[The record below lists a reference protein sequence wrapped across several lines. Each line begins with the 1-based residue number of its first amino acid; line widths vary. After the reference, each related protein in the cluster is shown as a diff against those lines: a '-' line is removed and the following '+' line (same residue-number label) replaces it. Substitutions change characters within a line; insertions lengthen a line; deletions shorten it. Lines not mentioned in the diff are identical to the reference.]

1 MLTFTSLLVFFNRL
15 IINIALNKH
24 FREEST
30 MKNVKL
36 IMLMLIPFVLVSQ
49 EVEEVVVT
57 ANKKEQTLQDIPM
70 NISVISETSLEE
82 RGINNPEDY
91 LRTLAGVSTPGG
103 SNYYTFRGLNT
114 STSQRSSGT
123 STTYVDEVSG
133 SLMGL
138 FDIERVEVLRGP
150 QGTLYGSNAIGGTI
164 RYITN
169 KPDSSGAYGKVR
181 VGYGSKRLASDP
193 ETSIEA
199 MYNLPISDSLAL
211 RAVYSQLVSPGIYKN
226 IQTGNTVG
234 EEDDSQLMLTL
245 GFNDGG
251 KLNGMLRYFSANN
264 KAFGILEPGQSKPG
278 SADVYNPGCA
288 QPTSWFYGS
297 GCERLSAISTFGSDE
312 GVDVAMTNYD
322 PQYSHALAA
331 DESDEDRTEIFSATI
346 NYDFGLFDANLVV
359 SDRKVTSDAV
369 TDWARIDMDDYV
381 PAPLIVDGDRSYMNT
396 SELRLTSKPGQF
408 EWTVGYYSYD
418 WNEEP
423 NSVSQTQYAVDSDW
437 LAYVGY
443 YAGGLGDDSSGTN
456 SSYDATAYCPPFC
469 EGHLG
474 YPNLYYAS
482 YTGFNQISEESF
494 FGQFDYH
501 VNDKLTLT
509 YGIRDYEIED
519 SSETYQYGIFYM
531 DNEGCDQ
538 ETDDNGDP
546 VANTGS
552 SPAGTQCAQL
562 SGGESDTRSKYAI
575 SYEVNDDLTLY
586 TTRAAGYRPGGNQAP
601 LPPSCSSD
609 ETAGETWAPRYDS
622 DEAETT
628 EFGLKARGDNY
639 TANVTY
645 FQVDWDGIIISV
657 TPGCGWSY
665 SYNGGKAETSGWEV
679 EFTYGLTDALSLDFA
694 GSNMEAIT
702 SIDLESLG
710 ALAGDRLPNTVE
722 TQWNLGIVLDTTI
735 LTVPSYARLDVNYY
749 GDSFNTFAE
758 DPNSSSPEY
767 TKLNFNLGMDISETS
782 KLSLSIDN
790 LLDERTE
797 AYIYAV
803 EDTGWRPRN
812 WMQWIPPRTV
822 SVKYSYSF

>member
-1 MLTFTSLLVFFNRL
+1 
-15 IINIALNKH
+15 
-24 FREEST
+24 

-70 NISVISETSLEE
+70 NISVISEASLEE

-123 STTYVDEVSG
+123 TSTYVDEVNG

-169 KPDSSGAYGKVR
+169 KPDSSAAYGKVR

-193 ETSIEA
+193 ETTIEA

-278 SADVYNPGCA
+278 SADVYDKNCPQASSWWYNFDGD
-288 QPTSWFYGS
+288 PTCS
-297 GCERLSAISTFGSDE
+297 RLSAISQFAATEADYPNGSSVLTE
-312 GVDVAMTNYD
+312 YD
-322 PQYSHALAA
+322 PRFAHALAA
-331 DESDEDRTEIFSATI
+331 DESEEVRTEMFSATI

-359 SDRKVTSDAV
+359 SDRKVTEDAV

-381 PAPLIVDGDRSYMNT
+381 PAPLIVEGDRTNRKT
-396 SELRLTSKPGQF
+396 TELRLTSKPGQF
-408 EWTVGYYSYD
+408 EWTVGYYEYD
-418 WNEEP
+418 WAEEP
-423 NSVSQTQYAVDSDW
+423 NSVSQTQYAVSNYW
-437 LAYVGY
+437 LEYVASIA
-443 YAGGLGDDSSGTN
+443 AGLDPAD
-456 SSYDATAYCPPFC
+456 YDATAYCPPFC

-482 YTGFNQISEESF
+482 YTGFNQEDETSY

-509 YGIRDYEIED
+509 YGIRDYELSD
-519 SSETYQYGIFYM
+519 SSQTFQYGVFYM
-531 DNEGCDQ
+531 
-538 ETDDNGDP
+538 
-546 VANTGS
+546 ANTGCDLADGS
-552 SPAGTQCAQL
+552 PGTDPAGTQCAEL
-562 SGGESDTRSKYAI
+562 SGSESDTRSKYAI

-609 ETAGETWAPRYDS
+609 ETAGETWAPRFNS

-665 SYNGGKAETSGWEV
+665 NFNGGEAETSGWEV

-694 GSNMEAIT
+694 GSNMEATT
-702 SIDLESLG
+702 SIDIASLG
-710 ALAGDRLPNTVE
+710 AKAGDRLPNTVN
-722 TQWNLGIVLDTTI
+722 TQWNMGIVLDTTI

-767 TKLNFNLGMDISETS
+767 TKLNFNLGMDLSDTS
-782 KLSLSIDN
+782 KLSLSVDN

-803 EDTGWRPRN
+803 DDTSWRPRN

>member
-1 MLTFTSLLVFFNRL
+1 
-15 IINIALNKH
+15 
-24 FREEST
+24 

-36 IMLMLIPFVLVSQ
+36 LMLMLIPFVLVSQ

-70 NISVISETSLEE
+70 NISVITEASLDE

-123 STTYVDEVSG
+123 TSTYVDEVNG

-138 FDIERVEVLRGP
+138 FDVERVEVLRGP

-169 KPDSSGAYGKVR
+169 KPDTSAAYGKVR

-193 ETSIEA
+193 ETSVEA

-226 IQTGNTVG
+226 IQTGNTAG

-251 KLNGMLRYFSANN
+251 NLSGNLRYFRADN
-264 KAFGILEPGQSKPG
+264 KAYGILEPGQSKPG
-278 SADVYNPGCA
+278 SADVYDKYCPSP
-288 QPTSWFYGS
+288 QSWFYNFDPS
-297 GCERLSAISTFGSDE
+297 PTCSRLTAISNYAAAE
-312 GVDVAMTNYD
+312 GVDGVMVNYD
-322 PQYSHALAA
+322 PRYAHALAA
-331 DESDEDRTEIFSATI
+331 DELEKVTTEMFTATI
-346 NYDFGLFDANLVV
+346 NYDFGFFDLNAVY
-359 SDRKVTSDAV
+359 SDRKVTEDAV

-381 PAPLIVDGDRSYMNT
+381 PAPLIVEGDRTNRET
-396 SELRLTSKPGQF
+396 AEIRLTSKPGQF
-408 EWTVGYYSYD
+408 EWTVGYYQYD
-418 WNEEP
+418 WAEEP
-423 NSVSQTQYAVDSDW
+423 NSVSQTQYAMDQDW
-437 LAYVGY
+437 LNYVASIA
-443 YAGGLGDDSSGTN
+443 AGLAADGSD
-456 SSYDATAYCPPFC
+456 YDATAYCPPFC
-469 EGHLG
+469 EGHEG
-474 YPNLYYAS
+474 YPYLYYGS
-482 YTGFNQISEESF
+482 YTGFNQEDETSY
-494 FGQFDYH
+494 FGQFDFH

-509 YGIRDYEIED
+509 YGIRDYELSD
-519 SSETYQYGIFYM
+519 SSQTYQYGVFYM
-531 DNEGCDQ
+531 ANTGCDQ
-538 ETDDNGDP
+538 ADGSPGTD
-546 VANTGS
+546 T
-552 SPAGTQCAQL
+552 AGIQCAEL
-562 SGGESDTRSKYAI
+562 SGSESDTRSKFAI
-575 SYEVNDDLTLY
+575 SYELNDDLTLY
-586 TTRAAGYRPGGNQAP
+586 TTRASGYRPGGNQAP

-609 ETAGETWAPRYDS
+609 ETAGETWAPRFNS

-645 FQVDWDGIIISV
+645 FQVDWNGIIISV

-665 SYNGGKAETSGWEV
+665 NFNGGEAETSGWEV

-694 GSNMEAIT
+694 GSNMEATT
-702 SIDLESLG
+702 SIDIESLG
-710 ALAGDRLPNTVE
+710 AAAGDRLPNTVNN
-722 TQWNLGIVLDTTI
+722 QWNMGVVLDTTI

-758 DPNSSSPEY
+758 DPNSSSPDY
-767 TKLNFNLGMDISETS
+767 TKLNFNLGMDLSDTS

-790 LLDERTE
+790 LLDKRTE

-803 EDTGWRPRN
+803 DDTSWRPRN

>member
-1 MLTFTSLLVFFNRL
+1 
-15 IINIALNKH
+15 
-24 FREEST
+24 

-70 NISVISETSLEE
+70 NISVITEASLEE

-123 STTYVDEVSG
+123 TSTYVDEVNG

-169 KPDSSGAYGKVR
+169 KPDSSAAYGKVR

-193 ETSIEA
+193 ETTIEA

-278 SADVYNPGCA
+278 SADVYVEGCPQA
-288 QPTSWFYGS
+288 SSWWYNFDGDPTCS
-297 GCERLSAISTFGSDE
+297 RLSAISQFAATEADYPNGASVLTE
-312 GVDVAMTNYD
+312 YD
-322 PQYSHALAA
+322 PRFAHALAA
-331 DESDEDRTEIFSATI
+331 DESEEVRTEMFSATI
-346 NYDFGLFDANLVV
+346 NYDFGLFDANLVF
-359 SDRKVTSDAV
+359 SDRKVTEDAV

-381 PAPLIVDGDRSYMNT
+381 PAPLIVEGDRTNRKT
-396 SELRLTSKPGQF
+396 TELRLTSKPGQF
-408 EWTVGYYSYD
+408 EWTVGYYEYD
-418 WNEEP
+418 WAEEP
-423 NSVSQTQYAVDSDW
+423 NSVSQTQYAMDQDW
-437 LAYVGY
+437 LNYVSL
-443 YAGGLGDDSSGTN
+443 YAGGLIGDGSD
-456 SSYDATAYCPPFC
+456 YDATAYCPPFC
-469 EGHLG
+469 EGHEG
-474 YPNLYYAS
+474 YPYLYYAS
-482 YTGFNQISEESF
+482 ATGYNQESEKSF
-494 FGQFDYH
+494 FGQFDFH

-509 YGIRDYEIED
+509 YGIRDYELSD
-519 SSETYQYGIFYM
+519 SSLTYQYGIFYM
-531 DNEGCDQ
+531 GEYDADDIEGNADDDILTGGSTGCDGTAPLG
-538 ETDDNGDP
+538 TD
-546 VANTGS
+546 
-552 SPAGTQCAQL
+552 CADL
-562 SGGESDTRSKYAI
+562 SGSEKDTRQKFAL

-601 LPPSCSSD
+601 LPPFCSSD
-609 ETAGETWAPRYDS
+609 EAAQETWAPRFNS

-665 SYNGGKAETSGWEV
+665 NFNGGKAETSGFEV
-679 EFTYGLTDALSLDFA
+679 EFTYGLTDALSLDFS
-694 GSNMEAIT
+694 GSSMEATT
-702 SIDLESLG
+702 SIDIESLG
-710 ALAGDRLPNTVE
+710 ASAGDRLPNTVNS
-722 TQWNLGIVLDTTI
+722 QWNLGVVLDTTI

-749 GDSFNTFAE
+749 GDSFNTFSE
-758 DPNSSSPEY
+758 NPNSSSPEY
-767 TKLNFNLGMDISETS
+767 TKLNFNLGMDLSDTS
-782 KLSLSIDN
+782 KLSLSVDN

-803 EDTGWRPRN
+803 DDTSWRPRN

>member
-1 MLTFTSLLVFFNRL
+1 
-15 IINIALNKH
+15 
-24 FREEST
+24 
-30 MKNVKL
+30 
-36 IMLMLIPFVLVSQ
+36 MLMLIPFVLVSQ

-70 NISVISETSLEE
+70 NISVISEESLDE
-82 RGINNPEDY
+82 RGITNPEDY

-103 SNYYTFRGLNT
+103 SDYYTFRGLNT

-138 FDIERVEVLRGP
+138 FDVERVEVLRGP

-169 KPDSSGAYGKVR
+169 KPDSSAAYGKVR

-193 ETSIEA
+193 ETTIEA

-211 RAVYSQLVSPGIYKN
+211 RAVYSQIVSPGIYKN

-251 KLNGMLRYFSANN
+251 NLNGFIRYFSANN

-278 SADVYNPGCA
+278 SADVYVKGCPQA
-288 QPTSWFYGS
+288 SSWWYNFDGDPTCS
-297 GCERLSAISTFGSDE
+297 RLSAISTFAASEADYPNGGSVLTD
-312 GVDVAMTNYD
+312 YD
-322 PQYSHALAA
+322 PRFAHALAA
-331 DESDEDRTEIFSATI
+331 DESEEVRTEMFSATI

-359 SDRKVTSDAV
+359 SDRKVTEDAV

-381 PAPLIVDGDRSYMNT
+381 PAPLIVDGDRTYMNT

-423 NSVSQTQYAVDSDW
+423 NSVSQTQYAVDQTW
-437 LAYVGY
+437 LDYVTSIA
-443 YAGGLGDDSSGTN
+443 AGVDPSE
-456 SSYDATAYCPPFC
+456 YDATAYCPPFC
-469 EGHLG
+469 EGHEG
-474 YPNLYYAS
+474 YPYLYYGS

-494 FGQFDYH
+494 FGQFDFH

-519 SSETYQYGIFYM
+519 SSETYQYGIFYLG
-531 DNEGCDQ
+531 NEGCDQ
-538 ETDDNGDP
+538 ETDANGDP
-546 VANTGS
+546 IANTGS

-562 SGGESDTRSKYAI
+562 SGGEADTRSKYAI

-609 ETAGETWAPRYDS
+609 ETAGDTWAPRFDS

-665 SYNGGKAETSGWEV
+665 NYNGGKAETSGWEV
-679 EFTYGLTDALSLDFA
+679 EFTYGLTDTLSLDFA

-702 SIDLESLG
+702 SIDLDSLG
-710 ALAGDRLPNTVE
+710 ASAGDRLPNTVE

-758 DPNSSSPEY
+758 NPNSSSPEY
-767 TKLNFNLGMDISETS
+767 TKLNFNLGMDLSDTS
-782 KLSLSIDN
+782 KLSLSVDN

-803 EDTGWRPRN
+803 EDTSWRPRN

>member
-1 MLTFTSLLVFFNRL
+1 
-15 IINIALNKH
+15 
-24 FREEST
+24 

-36 IMLMLIPFVLVSQ
+36 LMLMLIPFVLVSQ

-57 ANKKEQTLQDIPM
+57 ANKKEQTVQDIPM
-70 NISVISETSLEE
+70 NISVITEASLEE

-91 LRTLAGVSTPGG
+91 LRSLAGVSTPGG

-123 STTYVDEVSG
+123 STTYVDEVGG
-133 SLMGL
+133 SLMSL

-169 KPDSSGAYGKVR
+169 KPDSSAAYGKIKL
-181 VGYGSKRLASDP
+181 GYGSKRLASDP
-193 ETSIEA
+193 ETTIEA
-199 MYNLPISDSLAL
+199 MYNLPISDSIAL

-234 EEDDSQLMLTL
+234 EEDDAQLTLTL

-251 KLNGMLRYFSANN
+251 NLDGYVRYFSANN

-278 SADVYNPGCA
+278 SADVYVEGCPQA
-288 QPTSWFYGS
+288 SSWWYNFDGDPTCS
-297 GCERLSAISTFGSDE
+297 RLSAISTFAASEADYPSGSSVLTD
-312 GVDVAMTNYD
+312 YD
-322 PQYSHALAA
+322 PRFAHALAA
-331 DESDEDRTEIFSATI
+331 DESEEDRTEMISATI
-346 NYDFGLFDANLVV
+346 NYDFGLFDSTLVV

-381 PAPLIVDGDRSYMNT
+381 PAPLIVEGDRSNMKT
-396 SELRLTSKPGQF
+396 TELRLTSKPGMF
-408 EWTVGYYSYD
+408 EWTVGYYGYD
-418 WNEEP
+418 WQEEP
-423 NSVSQTQYAVDSDW
+423 NSVDQTQYAVSNYW
-437 LAYVGY
+437 LEYVASIA
-443 YAGGLGDDSSGTN
+443 AGLDPAD
-456 SSYDATAYCPPFC
+456 YDATAYCPPFC

-482 YTGFNQISEESF
+482 YTTFNQISEESY
-494 FGQFDYH
+494 FGQFDFH

-509 YGIRDYEIED
+509 FGIRDYEIED
-519 SSETYQYGIFYM
+519 SSESSQYGIFYM
-531 DNEGCDQ
+531 ANEGCDQ
-538 ETDDNGDP
+538 ETDANGDP
-546 VANTGS
+546 VPGTGS

-562 SGGESDTRSKYAI
+562 SGGESDTRTKFAI
-575 SYEVNDDLTLY
+575 SYEINDDLTLY

-609 ETAGETWAPRYDS
+609 ETAGDTWAPRFNS

-628 EFGLKARGDNY
+628 EFGVKARGENY

-665 SYNGGKAETSGWEV
+665 NFNGGKAETSGWEV

-702 SIDLESLG
+702 SIDLDSLG
-710 ALAGDRLPNTVE
+710 ASAGDRLPNTVE
-722 TQWNLGIVLDTTI
+722 SQWNIGVVLDTTI
-735 LTVPSYARLDVNYY
+735 LTVPSYARLDVNFY

-758 DPNSSSPEY
+758 NPNSSSPEY
-767 TKLNFNLGMDISETS
+767 TKLNFNLGMDLSESS
-782 KLSLSIDN
+782 KLTLSIDN

-803 EDTGWRPRN
+803 DDTSWRPRN

-822 SVKYSYSF
+822 AVKYSYSF

>member
-1 MLTFTSLLVFFNRL
+1 
-15 IINIALNKH
+15 
-24 FREEST
+24 
-30 MKNVKL
+30 MKNVNL

-70 NISVISETSLEE
+70 NISVISEESLDE
-82 RGINNPEDY
+82 RGITNPEDY

-103 SNYYTFRGLNT
+103 SDYYTFRGLNT

-138 FDIERVEVLRGP
+138 FDVERVEVLRGP

-169 KPDSSGAYGKVR
+169 KPDSSAAYGKVR

-193 ETSIEA
+193 ETTIEA

-211 RAVYSQLVSPGIYKN
+211 RAVYSQIVSPGIYKN

-251 KLNGMLRYFSANN
+251 NLNGFIRYFSANN

-278 SADVYNPGCA
+278 SADVYVKGCPQA
-288 QPTSWFYGS
+288 SSWWYNFDGDPTCS
-297 GCERLSAISTFGSDE
+297 RLSAISTFAASEADYPNGGSVLTD
-312 GVDVAMTNYD
+312 YD
-322 PQYSHALAA
+322 PRFAHALAA
-331 DESDEDRTEIFSATI
+331 DESEEVRTEMFSATI

-359 SDRKVTSDAV
+359 SDRKVTEDAV

-381 PAPLIVDGDRSYMNT
+381 PAPLIVDGDRTYMNT

-423 NSVSQTQYAVDSDW
+423 NSVSQTQYAVDQTW
-437 LAYVGY
+437 LDYVTSIA
-443 YAGGLGDDSSGTN
+443 AGVDPSE
-456 SSYDATAYCPPFC
+456 YDATAYCPPFC
-469 EGHLG
+469 EGHEG
-474 YPNLYYAS
+474 YPYLYYGS

-494 FGQFDYH
+494 FGQFDFH

-519 SSETYQYGIFYM
+519 SSETYQYGIFYLG
-531 DNEGCDQ
+531 NEGCDQ
-538 ETDDNGDP
+538 ETDANGDP
-546 VANTGS
+546 IANTGS

-562 SGGESDTRSKYAI
+562 SGGEADTRSKYAI

-609 ETAGETWAPRYDS
+609 ETAGDTWAPRFDS

-665 SYNGGKAETSGWEV
+665 NYNGGKAETSGWEV
-679 EFTYGLTDALSLDFA
+679 EFTYGLTDTLSLDFA

-702 SIDLESLG
+702 SIDLDSLG
-710 ALAGDRLPNTVE
+710 ASAGDRLPNTVE

-758 DPNSSSPEY
+758 NPNSSSPEY
-767 TKLNFNLGMDISETS
+767 TKLNFNLGMDLSDTS
-782 KLSLSIDN
+782 KLSLSVDN

-803 EDTGWRPRN
+803 EDTSWRPRN

>member
-1 MLTFTSLLVFFNRL
+1 
-15 IINIALNKH
+15 
-24 FREEST
+24 
-30 MKNVKL
+30 
-36 IMLMLIPFVLVSQ
+36 MLMLIPFVLVSQ

-70 NISVISETSLEE
+70 NISVITEASLDE

-123 STTYVDEVSG
+123 TSTYVDEVNG

-138 FDIERVEVLRGP
+138 FDVERVEVLRGP

-169 KPDSSGAYGKVR
+169 KPDTSAAYGKVR

-193 ETSIEA
+193 ETSVEA

-226 IQTGNTVG
+226 IQTGNTAG

-251 KLNGMLRYFSANN
+251 NLSGNLRYFRADN
-264 KAFGILEPGQSKPG
+264 KAYGILEPGQSKPG
-278 SADVYNPGCA
+278 SADVYDKYCPSP
-288 QPTSWFYGS
+288 QSWFYNFDPS
-297 GCERLSAISTFGSDE
+297 PTCSRLSAISNYAAAE
-312 GVDVAMTNYD
+312 GVDGVMVNYD
-322 PQYSHALAA
+322 PRYAHALAA
-331 DESDEDRTEIFSATI
+331 DELEKVTTEMFTATI
-346 NYDFGLFDANLVV
+346 NYDFGFFDLNAVY
-359 SDRKVTSDAV
+359 SDRKVTEDAV

-381 PAPLIVDGDRSYMNT
+381 PAPLIVEGDRTNRET
-396 SELRLTSKPGQF
+396 AEIRLTSKPGQF
-408 EWTVGYYSYD
+408 EWTVGYYKYD
-418 WNEEP
+418 WAEEP
-423 NSVSQTQYAVDSDW
+423 NSVSQTQYAMDQDW
-437 LAYVGY
+437 LNYVSL
-443 YAGGLGDDSSGTN
+443 YAGGLIGDGSD
-456 SSYDATAYCPPFC
+456 YDATAYCPPFC
-469 EGHLG
+469 EGHEG
-474 YPNLYYAS
+474 YPYLYYAS
-482 YTGFNQISEESF
+482 STGYNQESEESF
-494 FGQFDYH
+494 FGQFDFH

-509 YGIRDYEIED
+509 YGIRDYELSD
-519 SSETYQYGIFYM
+519 SSLTYQYGVFYM
-531 DNEGCDQ
+531 GAYDADDIEGTADDNILTGGSTGCDGTAPLG
-538 ETDDNGDP
+538 TDC
-546 VANTGS
+546 AN
-552 SPAGTQCAQL
+552 L
-562 SGGESDTRSKYAI
+562 SGSESDTREKFAL

-601 LPPSCSSD
+601 LPPFCSSD
-609 ETAGETWAPRYDS
+609 EVAQETWAPRFNS

-665 SYNGGKAETSGWEV
+665 NFNGGKAETSGWEV

-694 GSNMEAIT
+694 GSNMEATT
-702 SIDLESLG
+702 SIDIESLG
-710 ALAGDRLPNTVE
+710 AAAGDRLPNTVNN
-722 TQWNLGIVLDTTI
+722 QWNMGVVLDTTI

-758 DPNSSSPEY
+758 NPNSSSPDY
-767 TKLNFNLGMDISETS
+767 TKLNFNLGMDLSDTS

-790 LLDERTE
+790 LLDKRTE

-803 EDTGWRPRN
+803 DDTSWRPRN

>member
-1 MLTFTSLLVFFNRL
+1 
-15 IINIALNKH
+15 
-24 FREEST
+24 
-30 MKNVKL
+30 
-36 IMLMLIPFVLVSQ
+36 MLMLIPFVLVSQ

-70 NISVISETSLEE
+70 NISVITEASLEE

-123 STTYVDEVSG
+123 TSTYVDEVNG

-169 KPDSSGAYGKVR
+169 KPDSSAAYGKVR

-193 ETSIEA
+193 ETTIEA

-278 SADVYNPGCA
+278 SADVYDKNCPQASSWWYNWDGD
-288 QPTSWFYGS
+288 PTCS
-297 GCERLSAISTFGSDE
+297 RLSAISQFAATEADYPNGSSVLTE
-312 GVDVAMTNYD
+312 YD
-322 PQYSHALAA
+322 PRFAHALAA
-331 DESDEDRTEIFSATI
+331 DESEEVRTEMFSATI

-359 SDRKVTSDAV
+359 SDRKVTEDAV

-381 PAPLIVDGDRSYMNT
+381 PAPLIVEGDRTNRKT
-396 SELRLTSKPGQF
+396 TELRLTSKPGQF
-408 EWTVGYYSYD
+408 EWTVGYYEYD
-418 WNEEP
+418 WAEEP
-423 NSVSQTQYAVDSDW
+423 NSVSQTQYAMDQDW
-437 LAYVGY
+437 LNYVASI
-443 YAGGLGDDSSGTN
+443 AGGLAADGSD
-456 SSYDATAYCPPFC
+456 YDATAYCPPFC
-469 EGHLG
+469 EGHEG
-474 YPNLYYAS
+474 YPYLYYGS
-482 YTGFNQISEESF
+482 YTGFNQEDEKSY

-509 YGIRDYEIED
+509 YGIRDYELSD
-519 SSETYQYGIFYM
+519 SSKTFQYGIFYM
-531 DNEGCDQ
+531 ADTGCDQ
-538 ETDDNGDP
+538 ADGTAGTD
-546 VANTGS
+546 
-552 SPAGTQCAQL
+552 PAGTQCAEL
-562 SGGESDTRSKYAI
+562 SGSEADTRSKFAI
-575 SYEVNDDLTLY
+575 SYEINDDLTLY

-601 LPPSCSSD
+601 TPPSCNSD
-609 ETAGETWAPRYDS
+609 ETVGETWAPRFNS

-628 EFGLKARGDNY
+628 EFGLKARGENY

-665 SYNGGKAETSGWEV
+665 NFNGGKAETSGFEV

-694 GSNMEAIT
+694 GSNMEATT
-702 SIDLESLG
+702 SIDIESLG
-710 ALAGDRLPNTVE
+710 AKAGDRLPNTVN
-722 TQWNLGIVLDTTI
+722 TQWNMGIVLDTTI

-749 GDSFNTFAE
+749 GDSFNTFSE

-767 TKLNFNLGMDISETS
+767 TKLNFNLGMDLSDTS
-782 KLSLSIDN
+782 KLSLSVDN

-803 EDTGWRPRN
+803 DDTNWRPRN

>member
-1 MLTFTSLLVFFNRL
+1 
-15 IINIALNKH
+15 
-24 FREEST
+24 
-30 MKNVKL
+30 
-36 IMLMLIPFVLVSQ
+36 MLMLIPFVLVSQ

-57 ANKKEQTLQDIPM
+57 ANKKEQTVQDIPM
-70 NISVISETSLEE
+70 NISVITEASLEE

-91 LRTLAGVSTPGG
+91 LRSLAGVSTPGG

-123 STTYVDEVSG
+123 STTYVDEVGG
-133 SLMGL
+133 SLMSL

-169 KPDSSGAYGKVR
+169 KPDSSAAYGKIKL
-181 VGYGSKRLASDP
+181 GYGSKRLASDP
-193 ETSIEA
+193 ETTIEA
-199 MYNLPISDSLAL
+199 MYNLPISDSIAL

-234 EEDDSQLMLTL
+234 EEDDAQLTLTL

-251 KLNGMLRYFSANN
+251 NLDGYVRYFSANN

-278 SADVYNPGCA
+278 SADVYVEGCPQA
-288 QPTSWFYGS
+288 SSWWYNFDGDPTCS
-297 GCERLSAISTFGSDE
+297 RLSAISTFAASEADYPSGSSVLTD
-312 GVDVAMTNYD
+312 YD
-322 PQYSHALAA
+322 PRFAHALAA
-331 DESDEDRTEIFSATI
+331 DESEEDRTEMISATI
-346 NYDFGLFDANLVV
+346 NYDFGLFDSTLVV

-381 PAPLIVDGDRSYMNT
+381 PAPLIVEGDRTNMKT
-396 SELRLTSKPGQF
+396 TELRLTSKPGMF
-408 EWTVGYYSYD
+408 EWTVGYYGYD
-418 WNEEP
+418 WQEEP
-423 NSVSQTQYAVDSDW
+423 NSVSQTQYAVSNYW
-437 LAYVGY
+437 LEYVASIA
-443 YAGGLGDDSSGTN
+443 AGLDPAD
-456 SSYDATAYCPPFC
+456 YDATAYCPPFC

-482 YTGFNQISEESF
+482 YTTFNQISEESY
-494 FGQFDYH
+494 FGQFDFH

-509 YGIRDYEIED
+509 FGIRDYEIED
-519 SSETYQYGIFYM
+519 SSESSQYGIFYM
-531 DNEGCDQ
+531 ANEGCDQ
-538 ETDDNGDP
+538 ETDANGDP
-546 VANTGS
+546 VPGTGS

-562 SGGESDTRSKYAI
+562 SGGESDTRTKFAI
-575 SYEVNDDLTLY
+575 SYEINDDLTLY

-609 ETAGETWAPRYDS
+609 ETAGDTWAPRFNS

-628 EFGLKARGDNY
+628 EFGVKARGENY

-665 SYNGGKAETSGWEV
+665 NFNGGKAETSGWEV

-702 SIDLESLG
+702 SIDLDSLG
-710 ALAGDRLPNTVE
+710 ASAGDRLPNTVE
-722 TQWNLGIVLDTTI
+722 SQWNIGVVLDTTI
-735 LTVPSYARLDVNYY
+735 LTVPSYARLDVNFY

-758 DPNSSSPEY
+758 NPNSSSPEY
-767 TKLNFNLGMDISETS
+767 TKLNFNLGMDLSESS
-782 KLSLSIDN
+782 KLTLSIDN

-803 EDTGWRPRN
+803 DDTSWRPRN

-822 SVKYSYSF
+822 AVKYSYSF